1 MVSKRL
7 ETLLSPPWGL
17 SSSPHTVRHCDGDG
31 GILDCGRSAR
41 SHPHGMT
48 HISLKFDQVKVDIVA
63 NARIYDFEIAG
74 IEKLPTV
81 GAKCWVALTT

>member
-1 MVSKRL
+1 
-7 ETLLSPPWGL
+7 
-17 SSSPHTVRHCDGDG
+17 
-31 GILDCGRSAR
+31 
-41 SHPHGMT
+41 MT

-74 IEKLPTV
+74 IEKLLTV